1 MDCSNPRCSRLPVA
15 VLALALA
22 VLTGCSRG
30 GEADND
36 FGARAAQRAAQF
48 QESLKAELT
57 QAMAAGGPVEAI
69 RVCSE
74 KAPWIAAQLSGDGLR
89 VRRIGTR
96 TRSLA
101 NTPDEADAAVLAA
114 LAQPGAAPLTRA
126 GEDGIARH
134 YTPLRIAPLCL
145 ACHGKV
151 EDLAVPVREQLAK
164 LYPADQAT
172 GYALDDL
179 RGAVVVEAAVR

>member
-1 MDCSNPRCSRLPVA
+1 MVCSKPWPSRRPVA

-22 VLTGCSRG
+22 VLTGCGRG
-30 GEADND
+30 SEADND

-48 QESLKAELT
+48 QDALKAELT
-57 QAMAAGGPVEAI
+57 HAMAAGGPVEAI

-74 KAPWIAAQLSGDGLR
+74 KAPWIAAQLSDDGCR

-96 TRSLA
+96 VRNVA
-101 NTPDEADAAVLAA
+101 NTPDKVDAEALAA

-126 GEDGIARH
+126 GTDGIARH
-134 YTPLRIAPLCL
+134 YVPLRIAPLCL

-151 EDLAVPVREQLAK
+151 EDLAVPVREQLTK
-164 LYPADQAT
+164 IYPADQAV
-172 GYALDDL
+172 GYALDEL
-179 RGAVVVEAAVR
+179 RGAVVVESAAR